1 MKDNL
6 VSLVLCAAMLST
18 AARGASEAGAT
29 GVISGVVVN
38 NRGEPIAAAK
48 VHALSTER
56 RPVAALVKYVETDT
70 DGRFLMGQVEYGS
83 YRLYALK
90 ETDGYPDRS
99 FSFYSNGLTFQAT
112 VSERS
117 PHAEALI
124 VVGPIAGRLT
134 GLISDSATGQPLNGR
149 LHLWRIK
156 DPAIF
161 FDTTVRAQ
169 YEILIPANNEVGME
183 VTVPGYEVWRYPG
196 DPYATQSSP
205 MLLRSDERKAVEIK
219 LRPKL
224 DR

>member
-1 MKDNL
+1 MFPSAELWADGL
-6 VSLVLCAAMLST
+6 GEI
-18 AARGASEAGAT
+18 GA
-29 GVISGVVVN
+29 ISGVVLN
-38 NRGEPIAAAK
+38 NRGEPVAGAR

-56 RPVAALVKYVETDT
+56 RPVAALVKYVETDA

-112 VSERS
+112 VSEGS

-124 VVGPIAGRLT
+124 VLGPIAGRLT

-156 DPAIF
+156 DPANF
-161 FDTTVRAQ
+161 FDTNVRSQ
-169 YEILIPANNEVGME
+169 CEILIPANNEVGME
-183 VTVPGYEVWRYPG
+183 VTSPGYEVWRYPG

-205 MLLRSDERKAVEIK
+205 LLLQSDERKAIDIK